1 MSRDILLGEAGDP
14 GLGKEVS
21 GTTTTSKSP
30 APSSLLRSTLSW
42 GHVGQRLR
50 EEAESQ
56 AVLFLSP
63 GNPHF
68 LAL

>member
-42 GHVGQRLR
+42 GHVGQ
-50 EEAESQ
+50 
-56 AVLFLSP
+56 
-63 GNPHF
+63 
-68 LAL
+68 